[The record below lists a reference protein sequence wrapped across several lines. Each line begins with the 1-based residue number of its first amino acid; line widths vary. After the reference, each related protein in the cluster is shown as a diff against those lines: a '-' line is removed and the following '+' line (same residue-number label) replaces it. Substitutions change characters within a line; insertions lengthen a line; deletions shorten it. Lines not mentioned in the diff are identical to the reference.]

1 MPLYD
6 LAYLNTHIVD
16 LDRSDWDKE
25 RSDRGAGIYHFN
37 SKPVYI
43 KTSDYYDAASRPR
56 YILKFIDV
64 DNLPD
69 YSAKFG
75 GSPVTTSDPYWPEGM
90 VPNADGKYIYQGS
103 MLAKIADMEGYINF
117 RQAERNKGHGG
128 FKKVAEGFQ
137 SEAKGIGAEAQKRDR
152 DEWGM

>member
-16 LDRSDWDKE
+16 LNRSDWDKE
-25 RSDRGAGIYHFN
+25 RSDRASGLYFFI
-37 SKPVYI
+37 SKVYV
-43 KTSDYYDAASRPR
+43 KTSDYYDSASRPSH
-56 YILKFIDV
+56 ILKFIDI
-64 DNLPD
+64 DKLPD
-69 YSAKFG
+69 YSSKFG

-90 VPNADGKYIYQGS
+90 VPTADGKYIYQGS
-103 MLAKIADMEGYINF
+103 MLAKIADMREYIDF

-137 SEAKGIGAEAQKRDR
+137 GEANVAGAGAKKTDR
-152 DEWGM
+152 DEWGL

>member
-6 LAYLNTHIVD
+6 LAYLNTHIID

-25 RSDRGAGIYHFN
+25 RSDRATGIYIF
-37 SKPVYI
+37 SKKVYV
-43 KTSDYYDAASRPR
+43 KTSDYYDAASRPK

-90 VPNADGKYIYQGS
+90 TPNADGKYIYQGS
-103 MLAKIADMEGYINF
+103 MLAKIADMAGYIDF
-117 RQAERNKGHGG
+117 RSKERNKGHGG
-128 FKKVAEGFQ
+128 FKKVAEEFQ
-137 SEAKGIGAEAQKRDR
+137 GEANVAGAGAKKQDR
-152 DEWGM
+152 DEWGL